1 MGAMSTSGLRTSP
14 QTSGR
19 YQLLARPAAVAAPD
33 LDEFQQR
40 VVDHGGGPLLVLAGP
55 GTGKTTTLVES
66 VVARVQAGAADP
78 AGPLPLVLTFSRRA
92 AADLRRRI
100 AARLGPA
107 VRTPQAMTFHSF
119 CYALLRRFVQRS
131 PEEPMPRLL
140 TAPEQDFRVREVLS
154 GAFERDGAGGWPRSV
169 EQAYHTRAFAQE
181 VRSVFSRARML
192 GMDAEDLTAAGRR
205 AGRPEWVSV
214 GTFMDEYLEV
224 LDFEGSLDYAEL
236 VHRCRLLLGDP
247 DQLAQVRGEI
257 DGIWVDE
264 YQDTDPSQVG
274 LLQQLVAPGDTIV
287 AFGDPDQSIYAF
299 RGARNRGILDFPETF
314 GSTTAPAPTIALGRT
329 RRYGRRLAHTAATIA
344 GRLPLARTLE
354 PEVLAAFRRPAPEPT
369 APAGEVRVHTY
380 DSEGAQ
386 AEYIADLLRR
396 AHLREG
402 FGWDEMAVLVRSG
415 RGSIPGLSR
424 ALSAA
429 GVPIEVA
436 GDEIALS
443 AELAVRPLL
452 LALDVVRRERRAEN
466 EEAAQLLL
474 SPLGG
479 LDSLGLRRLG
489 RALRE
494 AERREHGVL
503 PPLSDEL
510 IQLALR
516 EPERFAECAELV
528 GDSPELRAGQ
538 RLAELLQRVEQA
550 VQRGGTAEEALWT
563 LWAGTDWPLRLRAEA
578 DAGGDLT
585 RRADRDLDAVCA
597 LFAVA
602 RRSGE
607 VVGARGL
614 EAFLAVVAA
623 QQIPADMQREADVRG
638 QGVRVMTA
646 HRAKGLQ
653 WRLVVVAS
661 VQEGGWPDL
670 RRRGSLLEADR
681 LGGDGLVE
689 PEPPSALVAEE
700 RRLFYVACT
709 RARERLIVTAVAG
722 TEGEGDQ
729 PSRFLNELGAKQV
742 HVTGRPA
749 RPLTLTGLVGELRR
763 ISVDPQAPPGLRDAA
778 AIRLAVLADAVDD
791 QQRPIAASADP
802 ANWWG
807 LAPLTHAAEAV
818 QRGDEPVR
826 ISGSS
831 LEALLECPR
840 RWFLQRRA
848 RGEAGQRSAA
858 SKGTVLHT
866 LIEYAGNEQ
875 IPATELADNLD
886 LVWDQLDFPANYLS
900 AKERV
905 EAEAA
910 LERFTA
916 WEEANSHRRTLG
928 NEVPF
933 SVRTT
938 IGGEAVQLDGTID
951 RLAQLP
957 DGRLVIV
964 DYKTGRVPADVKK
977 RVPLHPQLG
986 LYQLAAAHGAF
997 DGYAD
1002 TREVAAAELIYLS
1015 AGDGYPRVETQASLA
1030 EQPHLPETDHSYP
1043 TWADEQVARAAGIV
1057 RSENFVA
1064 RACASCSYCP
1074 FRSSCPVLSKEV
1086 IS

>member
-1 MGAMSTSGLRTSP
+1 MSSTDLTAPPRTA
-14 QTSGR
+14 GR
-19 YQLLARPAAVAAPD
+19 YQLLARSTAVAAPR
-33 LDEFQQR
+33 LDEFQQQ
-40 VVDHGGGPLLVLAGP
+40 VVDHAGGPLLVLAGP

-66 VVARVQAGAADP
+66 VVARVRAGAAGPD
-78 AGPLPLVLTFSRRA
+78 GPLPLVLTFSRRA

-100 AARLGPA
+100 AARLGAA

-119 CYALLRRFVQRS
+119 CFALLRRFVQRS

-154 GAFERDGAGGWPRSV
+154 GAFEREGSGGWPPSV

-181 VRSVFSRARML
+181 VRAVFSRARML
-192 GMDAEDLTAAGRR
+192 GMDAEDLIDAGRR
-205 AGRPEWVSV
+205 AGRGEWVSV

-224 LDFEGSLDYAEL
+224 LDFEGALDYAEL
-236 VHRCRLLLGDP
+236 VHRCRLLLADP
-247 DQLAQVRGEI
+247 ENLAQVRDEI

-264 YQDTDPSQVG
+264 YQDTDPSQIG
-274 LLQQLVAPGDTIV
+274 LLRQLVAPGDTLV
-287 AFGDPDQSIYAF
+287 AFGDPHQSIYAF
-299 RGARNRGILDFPETF
+299 RGAQGGAIADFATTF
-314 GSTTAPAPTIALGRT
+314 GTPQAPAPTIALGRT
-329 RRYGRRLAHTAATIA
+329 RRFGRRLAHTAATLA
-344 GRLPLARTLE
+344 NRLPQPSGLAPDVRR
-354 PEVLAAFRRPAPEPT
+354 AFGQPMPEPT
-369 APAGEVRVHTY
+369 APAGEVRAYTY

-396 AHLREG
+396 AYLREG

-415 RGSIPGLSR
+415 RRSIPGLSR

-452 LALDVVRRERRAEN
+452 LALDVVRRSRRAEN

-489 RALRE
+489 RSLRE
-494 AERREHGVL
+494 AERREHGAL

-510 IQLALR
+510 IRLALL
-516 EPERFAECAELV
+516 EPERFSQAAELV
-528 GDSPELRAGQ
+528 GDSRELVAGRQ
-538 RLAELLQRVEQA
+538 LAELLQQVEQ
-550 VQRGGTAEEALWT
+550 VVTRGGTAEEALWT
-563 LWAGTDWPLRLRAEA
+563 LWAGTEWPRRLRTEA

-585 RRADRDLDAVCA
+585 RRADRDLDAICA

-607 VVGARGL
+607 VVGTRGL

-623 QQIPADMQREADVRG
+623 QQIPADTQREADVRG

-646 HRAKGLQ
+646 HRAKGLE

-661 VQEGGWPDL
+661 VQEGSWPDL

-681 LGGDGLVE
+681 LGPQGLTE
-689 PEPPSALVAEE
+689 AEPPSALLAEE

-709 RARERLIVTAVAG
+709 RARERLVVTAVSG

-729 PSRFLNELGAKQV
+729 PSRFLTELGARPV

-763 ISVDPQAPPGLRDAA
+763 VSVDPQAAPALRDAA
-778 AIRLAVLADAVDD
+778 AVRLAMLADAHDD
-791 QQRPIAASADP
+791 QQRPLVGAADP
-802 ANWWG
+802 KRWWG
-807 LAPLTHAAEAV
+807 LAPLTHSAQAV
-818 QRGDEPVR
+818 QRHQEPVR
-826 ISGSS
+826 ITGSS

-848 RGEAGQRSAA
+848 RGEAGQRGAA

-866 LIEYAGNEQ
+866 LIEYASNEQ

-900 AKERV
+900 ATERV
-905 EAEAA
+905 EAETA

-916 WEEANSHRRTLG
+916 WEQANDQRRTLG
-928 NEVPF
+928 NEVAF
-933 SVRTT
+933 TVRTT
-938 IGGEAVQLDGTID
+938 IGGESVELGGTVD
-951 RLAQLP
+951 RLALRP
-957 DGRLVIV
+957 DGKLVIV
-964 DYKTGRVPADVKK
+964 DYKTGRVPRDLKS
-977 RVPLHPQLG
+977 RVPQHPQLG
-986 LYQLAAAHGAF
+986 LYQLAATHGAF
-997 DGYAD
+997 ADLID
-1002 TREVAAAELIYLS
+1002 TREVGAAELVYLS
-1015 AGDGYPRVETQASLA
+1015 AGDGYPTVATQASLA
-1030 EQPHLPETDHSYP
+1030 EQPHLGEADQGYP
-1043 TWADEQVARAAGIV
+1043 SWADEQVARAARIV

-1064 RACASCSYCP
+1064 RRCTSCSYCP
-1074 FRSSCPVLSKEV
+1074 FRSSCPVQSKEV